1 MNKCICFVT
10 FFALCVALAACSS
23 NTKSEQQPYRKKI
36 YLTEQDY
43 LDDLGEQTYAE
54 RREAKPNAE
63 SNYVFNV
70 IPETPKN
77 VYLFDERVQPKIPGV
92 PSDREYKNT
101 KRLWEKPRRYTPQ
114 QYYGE
119 GGVPDNSAASTE
131 STADDSSGSSYDY
144 E

>member
-1 MNKCICFVT
+1 MNKCVHFVT
-10 FFALCVALAACSS
+10 FFALCITLAACSS
-23 NTKSEQQPYRKKI
+23 NTQQDQQPYRKKI

-70 IPETPKN
+70 VPETPKN
-77 VYLFDERVQPKIPGV
+77 VYFFDERVQPKLPGV
-92 PSDREYKNT
+92 PSDREYKTT
-101 KRLWEKPRRYTPQ
+101 KRLWEKPRRYTPD
-114 QYYGE
+114 QYYGA
-119 GGVPDNSAASTE
+119 GAVPGNADTE
-131 STADDSSGSSYDY
+131 NVSEDSGSSYDY